1 MFKKLAIAAACS
13 IALYGVAKLIRRHI
27 RLVHGGQHPAANE
40 ELPGTGVDA
49 EAPQN
54 GEPIGDSADPITREK
69 AVDEAASD
77 QGSDAGGDAAADDA
91 AAPAAVGT
99 CP

>member
-13 IALYGVAKLIRRHI
+13 IALYALAKVIQRHI
-27 RLVHGGQHPAANE
+27 LLVPDGPNPAAND

-49 EAPQN
+49 AAPEN
-54 GEPIGDSADPITREK
+54 GQHIGDSADPITREK